1 MAKAS
6 TNNILKRLN
15 SVEGYH
21 PFTASTFSDWSI
33 EAGDII
39 SVSRDGTSYK
49 SPVSS
54 SNLVWKGQPQ
64 VRVSSTGTKAREAVS
79 VMSAKEYSGSARS
92 GNSYRSGVYRGRYAA
107 QLEGHIQESE
117 KRVLISV
124 DNLDKKLGTRID
136 QTDTKVSMS
145 VGTLK
150 YSKIEKY
157 ASKSKFPATGKA
169 GTLYVAKDT
178 GQSYAWVNPPGIYY
192 VVTPNS
198 DGEVNYMKVG
208 EIAIAFNEQ
217 TGKTEAKLDADVIY
231 AGKVNGKLVTLQDL
245 ELPDWMGATDEGI
258 VALQGN
264 FGTLNAKVANIEKIT
279 AKAITTDNFSALS
292 SLVSK
297 GTFASIDTGA
307 LYIRPLAGMG
317 RLSVANGFNAATI
330 SQDGND
336 YTITLVRFNG
346 STQTLNFSRA
356 TTLSGEWGSNRLF
369 TVTASP
375 QGNTFYTRLVS
386 SIAPEDIV
394 WGSSGYTGTATIHAT
409 VNGSS
414 TRVEAG
420 KVAINAYDAYKA
432 GFDEGESSASSVSS
446 NEIGGSVGGVTPQ
459 SAGTSPISGRYNVG
473 YANLPSVPSYL
484 LLTLSCRGTTRQAY
498 IMLGG

>member
-279 AKAITTDNFSALS
+279 AKAITTDNLFTQIANASNVNVKRLNANVVTITPGSGDAVNVATGFSS
-292 SLVSK
+292 
-297 GTFASIDTGA
+297 ASI
-307 LYIRPLAGMG
+307 
-317 RLSVANGFNAATI
+317 
-330 SQDGND
+330 SQNGND
-336 YTITLVRFNG
+336 YTITLTRFNG

-375 QGNTFYTRLVS
+375 QGDTFYTRLVS
-386 SIAPEDIV
+386 SISQDDIV

-432 GFDEGESSASSVSS
+432 GYDEGESSASSVSS